1 MLIQIKHR
9 YTLETI
15 FEYDCEGNSFK
26 LTVLCAL
33 KAKVSLSGA
42 DMRNA
47 NMSGANMRNA
57 DMNGADMN
65 GANMSY
71 ADMNGANMSYA
82 NMSYANM
89 RNANMSG
96 ADMNGAN
103 MSGANM
109 NYADMSRADMW
120 NTIGNMAELRS
131 FQLETYCV
139 CFSKDTMQIGCER
152 FLIEEW
158 RSFDDATIN
167 SMGFEALTFW
177 KKWRDFIFLSIDL
190 CFKP

>member
-47 NMSGANMRNA
+47 NMSGANMR
-57 DMNGADMN
+57 GADMN
-65 GANMSY
+65 
-71 ADMNGANMSYA
+71 YA
-82 NMSYANM
+82 N
-89 RNANMSG
+89 
-96 ADMNGAN
+96 
-103 MSGANM
+103 
-109 NYADMSRADMW
+109 MSRADMW